1 MYTSVFKSLLAFA
14 AIIFLSSCDTTDP
27 FSFEPPD
34 FSTVPPA
41 FDYSGIEPII
51 IEEGI
56 EAYVIE
62 EGTGPFSVTQRD
74 QISFLVTLR
83 TLDGD
88 IIYSSFSNGNALPV
102 TNQRVDQI
110 RRPNAIINPRSPQL
124 LYTSG
129 LRKGL
134 TGMKVGEFRTLIVSP
149 EQGFAGITAGITAEY
164 SDDTLQYDIELTN
177 IVN

>member
-1 MYTSVFKSLLAFA
+1 MRLIPALLV
-14 AIIFLSSCDTTDP
+14 IFILSSCDTTDP

-41 FDYSGIEPII
+41 FDYTEVDPVTVEPGID
-51 IEEGI
+51 
-56 EAYVIE
+56 VHVLE
-62 EGTGPFSVTQRD
+62 EGTGTFSVTQRD

-83 TLDGD
+83 SLDGD
-88 IIYSSFSNGNALPV
+88 IIYSSFSNGNALPI

-110 RRPNAIINPRSPQL
+110 RLSNGIINPRSPIL

-134 TGMKVGEFRTLIVSP
+134 TGMKVGEIRTIIVSP
-149 EQGFAGITAGITAEY
+149 EQGYADVTAGLTAEY
-164 SDDTLQYDIELTN
+164 SESTLQYDIELTN